1 MAQKRAAGKPK
12 ERRRGGARQ
21 NPKGQLKKRME
32 TRNTPGPRAQWKPGN
47 MIYPVPAVLVTV
59 ADSEGNSNII
69 TIAWTGTICT
79 NPPMAYISVR
89 PERYSYHMLRES
101 GEFVINLATES
112 MAYATDYCGVRSGR
126 DVDKWKETG
135 LTPEEQKKDK
145 STMPGMSDNPFDKVY
160 LVTPAGGDDAMTERL
175 TEKAKFH
182 FDAELCATLAEA
194 VELAHANTRRGLL
207 VCGSEAAALE
217 AAALLENS

>member
-1 MAQKRAAGKPK
+1 MPTENRITLTPDTPVRYLKGVGPKTAERFEKLGIVTLADLLCHYPRKYIDFTKPYSIAEAPADTECVVK
-12 ERRRGGARQ
+12 AEVFAKPGGRIL
-21 NPKGQLKKRME
+21 PGGRRME
-32 TRNTPGPRAQWKPGN
+32 R
-47 MIYPVPAVLVTV
+47 VT
-59 ADSEGNSNII
+59 AEAFFS
-69 TIAWTGTICT
+69 A
-79 NPPMAYISVR
+79 
-89 PERYSYHMLRES
+89 L
-101 GEFVINLATES
+101 
-112 MAYATDYCGVRSGR
+112 
-126 DVDKWKETG
+126 ETG

-160 LVTPAGGDDAMTERL
+160 LVTPTGGDDAMTERL

-217 AAALLENS
+217 AAALLENR